1 MRMQQ
6 EKTHK
11 VRNNRLITAIVLG
24 ACIVGVAGYKLFLS
38 TDDAG
43 QNHGVNFNTGLDSG
57 ANQIDRVNSPLIRQ
71 THQRYEQQKEKNARE
86 QNTSFISTVGSI
98 NPIKKSDRQ
107 LIHPETNFDY
117 QSALK
122 QRQTRHVADI
132 DNKPQMNK
140 SADEKISTA
149 FSTAIGELN
158 QSQQNHYRA
167 TASGYQ
173 TITPVS
179 QTQSSVYRDIPET
192 THTVIGQIDAGTTLY
207 GVIENAI
214 NSDFKTPV
222 IADIQMGKY
231 RGAKV
236 FGKFT
241 VRDQWVDG
249 ISIEFNKMIW
259 RGITFTIQAIA
270 INADYLPNLY
280 DDIDHHYLQRFGGL
294 IAGATFGAIQGA
306 AQPYQGKNTPTV
318 IVGSSGSQTQIYT
331 PPDGK
336 QIAYSAAGGA
346 ATNIS
351 GQLQP
356 AFTNLWNRPTTVS
369 IDRGHGIGI
378 LFTETAEIKTQGAK

>member
-1 MRMQQ
+1 MRMQK

-43 QNHGVNFNTGLDSG
+43 QNHGVNFNTGLDGG

-140 SADEKISTA
+140 SVDENISTA

-158 QSQQNHYRA
+158 QSKQNHYRA

-179 QTQSSVYRDIPET
+179 QTQSFVYRDIPET

-318 IVGSSGSQTQIYT
+318 IVGSSGSQTEVYT

-336 QIAYSAAGGA
+336 QIAFSAAGGA